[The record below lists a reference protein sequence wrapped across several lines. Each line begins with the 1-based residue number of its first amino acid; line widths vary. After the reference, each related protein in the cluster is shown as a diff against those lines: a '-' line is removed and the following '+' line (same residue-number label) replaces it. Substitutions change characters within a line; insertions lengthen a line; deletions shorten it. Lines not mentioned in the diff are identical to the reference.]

1 MVEQV
6 SAGTGHG
13 PRRADW
19 FLIGIV
25 SAAALAI
32 MLPARGA
39 AVAVVDWASRS
50 TIAVLFFVY
59 GVRLK
64 PAETIAGLKHWR
76 LHASILSFTYLAFPL
91 VAIALRPL
99 TPSLLSPDSYRG
111 IAYLCLLPSTVQS
124 SINFTSIARGNVA
137 GAIVSAS
144 VSNLLGVFLTPALA
158 IVVMSTTGLRLD
170 ASAFWDIS
178 AQILLPFVLGQLS
191 RHWTADFVARHPKL
205 KLFDQATILL
215 VVYKAFSQGM
225 RSGNPP
231 AGMT

>member
-1 MVEQV
+1 
-6 SAGTGHG
+6 
-13 PRRADW
+13 
-19 FLIGIV
+19 
-25 SAAALAI
+25 

-39 AVAVVDWASRS
+39 AVPAIDWTSRS

-59 GVRLK
+59 GVRLE

-99 TPSLLSPDSYRG
+99 TPGLLSPDSYRG

-158 IVVMSTTGLRLD
+158 IVVMSATGLRLD

-191 RHWTADFVARHPKL
+191 RRWTADFVARHPKL

-215 VVYKAFSQGM
+215 VVYKTFSQSM
-225 RSGNPP
+225 RSSVWQS
-231 AGMT
+231 TS